1 MEAYLESVE
10 KRVEELLDRA
20 QSIII
25 AEKTAQGLTVKNLVT
40 KTNLSE
46 DAIKNICSTKK
57 HLKNTGYIT
66 MTTIAK
72 ALGIDLNFLADY
84 QPPKKNEVIP
94 VVAPVAE
101 ASVAQLEEFIKGL
114 ENQIDVIVAVCESR
128 VADARADADKRIED
142 MKMYYEARI
151 KELKEGK

>member
-10 KRVEELLDRA
+10 KRFEELLDRA

-25 AEKTAQGLTVKNLVT
+25 AEKTAQGLTVKNLVN

-46 DAIKNICSTKK
+46 DVIKNICSTKK

-66 MTTIAK
+66 MTTIAM
-72 ALGIDLNFLADY
+72 ALGVDLNFLADY
-84 QPPKKNEVIP
+84 QPPKKTEVIP
-94 VVAPVAE
+94 VAPVAE